1 LKPKSFTF
9 SGVFVEIPYSTEQGL
24 LKPEQGLISEE
35 QGICFE
41 QQGNA
46 FGFHSGNSAADE
58 KALPARG
65 LRMLDSGVLD

>member
-1 LKPKSFTF
+1 
-9 SGVFVEIPYSTEQGL
+9 
-24 LKPEQGLISEE
+24 LISAE

-58 KALPARG
+58 KALPARA